1 MSYLRLNNT
10 IFNLKKLKIKKIIV
24 NRNEY
29 YFIGNFFNFL
39 IEDNLYKISDFKNL
53 IKKFSFE
60 TLISN
65 SIGKFFVIR
74 KKLSNIEILTST
86 SFSGLFF
93 VKKGTNYFFTASENE
108 ILKKKNK
115 VSLSKDY
122 LSFFI
127 NSHRQI
133 AYSPFIGIDSEIKR
147 LPSGMRL
154 TINPSLRKLDFY
166 TNKNEYFYK
175 NNFQNYDK
183 ILNLIFLSYK
193 KNVKKKIT
201 ILFSGGMDSCVLIS
215 KAIYNKLNFQGLY
228 INSAMKMNICEL
240 MVKYL
245 SKKYSFKNKIIKKN
259 DKKLNFDFLKKNNKF
274 KFHYNLIQS
283 INEISNPNHIQ
294 KNQVYLSG
302 QNADTL
308 YYIDTFAPNTY
319 QIFINRFLQIVKS
332 LHLRL
337 FYSSFFL
344 KLITN
349 DFLFKILFVNKNN
362 FYKKRILRLI
372 SSGDEHVSY
381 LKTSNNI
388 NDKLINFREKTFLK
402 PLLKILKIK
411 NFYQLDSNKLF
422 DLLTKIKWLR
432 FVVNTHISFYENGR
446 YNNSEFLTIY
456 SEGPL
461 VNFFGTNKIGIKE
474 IFFIKPYQQKIIKKY
489 FNFNFLIK
497 QIKLRLNVK
506 FSTKYKK
513 LEVEKNYLTENTDI
527 LNKLTMKYINHYR
540 FLDISLRNLNKK
552 LSNTQKIRI
561 LNLIIFLKNLKK
573 KINLS

>member
-1 MSYLRLNNT
+1 MSYLRLSNT

-65 SIGKFFVIR
+65 SIGKFFVI
-74 KKLSNIEILTST
+74 KKKSSNIEIITST

-93 VKKGTNYFFTASENE
+93 IKRGTNYFFTTSENE

-115 VSLSKDY
+115 IMLSKDY

-127 NSHRQI
+127 SSHRQI
-133 AYSPFIGIDSEIKR
+133 AYSPFIGMDSEIKR
-147 LPSGMRL
+147 IPSGLRL
-154 TINPSLRKLDFY
+154 TINRSLHKFDFY
-166 TNKNEYFYK
+166 TNKNEYFYE
-175 NNFQNYDK
+175 NNFKNYDK
-183 ILNLIFLSYK
+183 ILDLIFLSYK
-193 KNVKKKIT
+193 RNIKKKIT

-228 INSAMKMNICEL
+228 INRAMKMNICEL

-245 SKKYSFKNKIIKKN
+245 SKKYSFRNKIITKN
-259 DKKLNFDFLKKNNKF
+259 DKKFNFNFLKKNKKF

-283 INEISNPNHIQ
+283 VDEISNPNHIQ

-319 QIFINRFLQIVKS
+319 QIFVNRFLQIIKS

-337 FYSSFFL
+337 FYSRFFL

-349 DFLFKILFVNKNN
+349 DFLFKILFVNKND

-372 SSGDEHVSY
+372 SSGDEHISY

-388 NDKLINFREKTFLK
+388 NNKLINFREKTFLK

-411 NFYQLDSNKLF
+411 NFYQLNSDKLF
-422 DLLTKIKWLR
+422 NLLTKIKWLR
-432 FVVNTHISFYENGR
+432 FVVNTHLSFYENGR
-446 YNNSEFLTIY
+446 YNNSEFFTIY
-456 SEGPL
+456 TEGPL
-461 VNFFGTNKIGIKE
+461 VNFFGTNKIGITE

-489 FNFNFLIK
+489 LNFNFLVK
-497 QIKLRLNVK
+497 QIKLRLRVK
-506 FSTKYKK
+506 FSRKYKK
-513 LEVEKNYLTENTDI
+513 LKTEREFNAENTNI
-527 LNKLTMKYINHYR
+527 LNKLATTYIDQSK
-540 FLDISLRNLNKK
+540 FLIIPIKNLKIK
-552 LSNTQKIRI
+552 LNNFQKIRI
-561 LNLIIFLKNLKK
+561 LNLIVFLKNLQKK
-573 KINLS
+573 VNLY

>member
-10 IFNLKKLKIKKIIV
+10 FFNLKKLKIKKIIV

-154 TINPSLRKLDFY
+154 TINPSLHKLDFY

-259 DKKLNFDFLKKNNKF
+259 DKLINFNFLRKNKKF

-432 FVVNTHISFYENGR
+432 FVVNTHISF
-446 YNNSEFLTIY
+446 
-456 SEGPL
+456 
-461 VNFFGTNKIGIKE
+461 
-474 IFFIKPYQQKIIKKY
+474 
-489 FNFNFLIK
+489 
-497 QIKLRLNVK
+497 
-506 FSTKYKK
+506 
-513 LEVEKNYLTENTDI
+513 
-527 LNKLTMKYINHYR
+527 
-540 FLDISLRNLNKK
+540 
-552 LSNTQKIRI
+552 
-561 LNLIIFLKNLKK
+561 
-573 KINLS
+573 